1 MSKPQPM
8 RRQQDEQVCGSRRRV
23 ELTAPLRVL
32 GGARAAVQTV
42 ARAAMVQANE
52 VAMLMSVAAMTPLRL
67 VGGGF
72 EPASSLSPHMKA
84 RPAPTTH
91 PVLLVHGLGG
101 TKSSWSVIAQ
111 TLSARGLT
119 VDAIAY
125 TPIGTSV
132 EQLADQL
139 VAEVKRILSR
149 TGADKVHLVGHSL
162 GGVVIA
168 QAIADGGLN
177 GLVDTVVTL
186 GSPFGGSPWAGL
198 LPFVEIVRALRPG
211 SPLLR
216 RLASAPVPDGVRWL
230 AVTAALDI
238 IVPGMRSVPTHAQVE
253 TITVN
258 GVGHLGM
265 LLSRQVIGC
274 ITAALS
280 AHESAAA
287 DCQEALCNRR
297 IHESAAAAL
306 TDEAVSAAVAG
317 RTAAGRDSVCTLR
330 RLVGGVLR
338 TGPGDDRMP
347 SRAERGGDPLQRC
360 RGHPFVR
367 CARSQSEKLS
377 PTVGCAQRR

>member
-8 RRQQDEQVCGSRRRV
+8 RRQQDVQVCASRRRV
-23 ELTAPLRVL
+23 ELTAVRRVL
-32 GGARAAVQTV
+32 RGARAAVQTV
-42 ARAAMVQANE
+42 AHAAMVQANE
-52 VAMLMSVAAMTPLRL
+52 VAMLTSVAAITPLRL

-72 EPASSLSPHMKA
+72 EPASSLSPQLKA
-84 RPAPTTH
+84 RTAPTTR

-119 VDAIAY
+119 VDAITYA
-125 TPIGTSV
+125 PLGTSV

-139 VAEVKRILSR
+139 VAEVERILSR

-168 QAIADGGLN
+168 QAIADGGLD

-211 SPLLR
+211 SQLLQ

-238 IVPGMRSVPTHAQVE
+238 IVPGLRSVPSHAQVE

-265 LLSRQVIGC
+265 LLSRQVIEC

-287 DCQEALCNRR
+287 AEPPM
-297 IHESAAAAL
+297 
-306 TDEAVSAAVAG
+306 
-317 RTAAGRDSVCTLR
+317 
-330 RLVGGVLR
+330 RL
-338 TGPGDDRMP
+338 
-347 SRAERGGDPLQRC
+347 LQR
-360 RGHPFVR
+360 
-367 CARSQSEKLS
+367 AS
-377 PTVGCAQRR
+377 